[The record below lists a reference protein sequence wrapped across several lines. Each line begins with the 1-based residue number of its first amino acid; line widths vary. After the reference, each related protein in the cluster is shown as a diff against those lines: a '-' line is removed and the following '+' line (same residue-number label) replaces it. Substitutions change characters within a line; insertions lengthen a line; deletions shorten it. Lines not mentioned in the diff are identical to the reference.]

1 MRYRALC
8 ALTGML
14 SAGLLVVVGSVT
26 AAAAVSP
33 GSLDQSF
40 GTGGKVL
47 TDLGAGGGVASDAV
61 VQANG
66 DIVVSGGFGLARY
79 LPTGQLDRTF
89 GTGGLASTG
98 FAGDGDS
105 GTAVAVEPDG
115 KIIWVGS
122 QSNPNFAFGGTFEFA
137 VARFNPNGTL
147 DPGFGGGGQ
156 VSTEFFAPPLQGAQE
171 FAAAVLVQPDGKIL
185 VAGSA
190 RQGQNRFAPI
200 QGAIARY
207 NANGSLD
214 SSFGTGGKAV
224 SASHGAITALG
235 LDSAGDIF
243 VLPALAEFSPS
254 GHADA
259 AVTPAAITA
268 SSHGGPAAFLPNG
281 QSVLASGVGVARHD
295 VDAQVRRFNA
305 DGSLASASAAF
316 DYSGVSG
323 LDQARDGASA
333 AAVQANGQAVVGG
346 SHFLGT
352 AVFGVARVSPGGA
365 LDAAFGTGGTLT
377 TTLNG
382 DEGVGALVI
391 QPDGKIIAVGFSEN
405 NSTGDVFI
413 ALARYNG

>member
-1 MRYRALC
+1 M
-8 ALTGML
+8 
-14 SAGLLVVVGSVT
+14 
-26 AAAAVSP
+26 
-33 GSLDQSF
+33 
-40 GTGGKVL
+40 
-47 TDLGAGGGVASDAV
+47 
-61 VQANG
+61 
-66 DIVVSGGFGLARY
+66 
-79 LPTGQLDRTF
+79 
-89 GTGGLASTG
+89 
-98 FAGDGDS
+98 
-105 GTAVAVEPDG
+105 
-115 KIIWVGS
+115 
-122 QSNPNFAFGGTFEFA
+122 
-137 VARFNPNGTL
+137 ARFNPDGTL
-147 DPGFGGGGQ
+147 DSGFGSCGR

-214 SSFGTGGKAV
+214 SSFGTGGKVV

-281 QSVLASGVGVARHD
+281 QSVLASSVGVARHD
-295 VDAQVRRFNA
+295 VDVQVRRFNA
-305 DGSLASASAAF
+305 DGSAASASAAF
-316 DYSGVSG
+316 DYSGASG

-346 SHFLGT
+346 SHFLST
-352 AVFGVARVSPGGA
+352 AVFGLARVNPGGA

-382 DEGVGALVI
+382 DEGVGSLVI

>member
-1 MRYRALC
+1 MRYRVLR

-14 SAGLLVVVGSVT
+14 SAGLLVMAGSAT
-26 AAAAVSP
+26 AGAAASP

-47 TDLGAGGGVASDAV
+47 TDLGAGGGVASDAAL
-61 VQANG
+61 QANG

-79 LPTGQLDRTF
+79 LPSGQLDKTF
-89 GTGGLASTG
+89 GAGGLASTG

-105 GTAVAVEPDG
+105 GTAVAIQPDG

-122 QSNPNFAFGGTFEFA
+122 QSNPDFTFGGTFEFA
-137 VARFNPNGTL
+137 VARFNPDGTL
-147 DPGFGGGGQ
+147 DPGFGHGGR

-185 VAGSA
+185 VGGSA

-214 SSFGTGGKAV
+214 SGFGTGGKVV

-243 VLPALAEFSPS
+243 VLPAVAEFTPS
-254 GHADA
+254 GQADA

-281 QSVLASGVGVARHD
+281 QSVLASSVGVARHD
-295 VDAQVRRFNA
+295 VDIQVQRFNA

-323 LDQARDGASA
+323 LDQARDSASA
-333 AAVQANGQAVVGG
+333 AAVQASGQAVVGG
-346 SHFLGT
+346 SHFLST
-352 AVFGVARVSPGGA
+352 AVFGLARVSPGGA
-365 LDAAFGTGGTLT
+365 LDGAFGAGGTLT

-382 DEGVGALVI
+382 DDGVGALVI